1 MNFLAETEIFEGN
14 PTLEPSGRRQQSPI
28 EYSSQ
33 LAAIMLGGTTRT
45 SADKRIRTT
54 LAALWSEVFLCRAY
68 CSSHH
73 IPSMRKLSN
82 QAVLSTLHPNCLGY
96 GQKFRQREGGRGSIQ
111 WGNSLRRLCSIN
123 QTLIITYILQSSYIL
138 RVTLQDCPM
147 VNWTCICVYTL
158 NM

>member
-54 LAALWSEVFLCRAY
+54 LAAL
-68 CSSHH
+68 
-73 IPSMRKLSN
+73 
-82 QAVLSTLHPNCLGY
+82 
-96 GQKFRQREGGRGSIQ
+96 
-111 WGNSLRRLCSIN
+111 
-123 QTLIITYILQSSYIL
+123 
-138 RVTLQDCPM
+138 
-147 VNWTCICVYTL
+147 
-158 NM
+158 